1 MSKRKKTKFPALN
14 KGMNTL
20 ARKDFIEVDYINGV
34 YDKNGRE
41 VIRPMTEAEKKW
53 LNDFYE
59 ETVVTNFLRHPE
71 LRRLS
76 EEKKK
81 LIECK
86 YVKKMQEQIKNLK
99 KCEPIQEETIKE
111 LKQTIKLTKEQN
123 KEINYRKL
131 RKIEKEM
138 QKVRDMVLLYSNTED
153 HKQFYNENNR
163 RNTCIYNTC
172 KKRGILIDLDIDAVD
187 SLTATHLQCI
197 DYEDYMINEIEGDYD
212 EDGNEEENE
221 HTSDYSQDEE

>member
-14 KGMNTL
+14 KGVNTL

-34 YDKNGRE
+34 YDKNGKQ

-59 ETVVTNFLRHPE
+59 ETVVTNFLHHPE
-71 LRRLS
+71 LRRLNQ
-76 EEKKK
+76 EKNDI
-81 LIECK
+81 IECK
-86 YVKKMQEQIKNLK
+86 YVKKMKEQVKNLK
-99 KCEPIQEETIKE
+99 NSTPVQKETIKE

-123 KEINYRKL
+123 REIHYRKI

-138 QKVRDMVLLYSNTED
+138 QKIREIVLLYSNTED
-153 HKQFYNENNR
+153 HKQFYTENNK
-163 RNTCIYNTC
+163 RNNCIYNTC

-197 DYEDYMINEIEGDYD
+197 DYEDYMINEIEGHHD
-212 EDGNEEENE
+212 ENGNEEETE
-221 HTSDYSQDEE
+221 YTSDYSQDEE